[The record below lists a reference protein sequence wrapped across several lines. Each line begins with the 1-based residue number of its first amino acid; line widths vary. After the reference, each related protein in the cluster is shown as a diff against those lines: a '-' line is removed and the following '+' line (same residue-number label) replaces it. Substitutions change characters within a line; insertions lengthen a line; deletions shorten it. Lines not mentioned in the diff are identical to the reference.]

1 MEKIAIINDLY
12 FEQKK
17 SLTEIAEII
26 NTSIS
31 YVSKV
36 LRKDKKY
43 KIEKEKRKQDKLL
56 QRKRIQKKLI
66 YEKRKSTNSTKDI
79 EYINLKNK
87 HEQATKELSKH
98 STIGNQALRKWCSG
112 AYKYNDRKKCYE
124 FDTQNLLKPADF
136 PLYIKA

>member
-12 FEQKK
+12 YEQKK

-31 YVSKV
+31 YVSKI

-56 QRKRIQKKLI
+56 HRKQVQKKMI
-66 YEKRKSTNSTKDI
+66 YDKRKDNNITKDI
-79 EYINLKNK
+79 DYIDLKRK
-87 HEQATKELSKH
+87 HEEAAMELSQH

-112 AYKYNDRKKCYE
+112 AYKYNENKNRYE